1 MAFLVLP
8 WTLSGWNSSP
18 QQLWCS
24 TCVSLMIYFLSADM
38 RPFRSQCQPTEGI
51 VSHSTSSALDR
62 KRRPQKGHVTFEEDE
77 SSVRSFIGCV
87 YAGGQALPELFNLH
101 GVALLYPI
109 IAQTP
114 EPAILGGRG
123 GE

>member
-1 MAFLVLP
+1 MGGLPCLALNFVWMEFFTPTALVLDLCFP
-8 WTLSGWNSSP
+8 DDIL
-18 QQLWCS
+18 
-24 TCVSLMIYFLSADM
+24 
-38 RPFRSQCQPTEGI
+38 PFRSQCQPTEGI